1 MMKKIHFL
9 FFMLILLFGCP
20 KTPNTSPFDSLRDVL
35 FSVDMNDEIDDGN
48 FDAENDT
55 ISINGDFNDWIPL
68 EMADVDSNGVYT
80 ITILDLRLGS
90 DYEYFYQLNNT
101 PEEIETRTYTVIE
114 DDNVVENFYNVLIQT
129 TVTMKVNMNYQ
140 IELGNFNPAND
151 FVDIAG
157 NINDWAGSE
166 ALDDTDGDNIYEIF
180 FDDLDPDYEME
191 FKFRINANWD
201 TGEFPGGGPNRT
213 YEVVEGENI
222 VEYWFNDEQPE

>member
-1 MMKKIHFL
+1 MRKIY
-9 FFMLILLFGCP
+9 LILFVCAVLLGCP

-35 FSVDMNDEIDDGN
+35 FSVDMNDEFDDGN
-48 FDAENDT
+48 FDAEIDT
-55 ISINGDFNDWIPL
+55 ISIRGDFNDWIPL
-68 EMADVDSNGVYT
+68 EMADDDSNGVYT

-140 IELGNFNPAND
+140 IELGTFDPGAD

-157 NINDWAGSE
+157 NINDWTGSG
-166 ALDDTDGDNIYEIF
+166 ALDDADGDNIFDIF
-180 FDDLDPDYEME
+180 YDDLDPDYEME
-191 FKFRINANWD
+191 FKFRINADWENS
-201 TGEFPGGGPNRT
+201 EFPGGGPNRT
-213 YEVVEGENI
+213 YTVVEGENI
-222 VEYWFNDEQPE
+222 VDYWYNDEQPPK